1 MQPLMEY
8 LNKSLEGK
16 IEKKINTYSEREEM
30 QEN

>member
-16 IEKKINTYSEREEM
+16 IENKINTYSEREEM

>member
-8 LNKSLEGK
+8 LNKSFEGK
-16 IEKKINTYSEREEM
+16 IENKINTYSEREEM